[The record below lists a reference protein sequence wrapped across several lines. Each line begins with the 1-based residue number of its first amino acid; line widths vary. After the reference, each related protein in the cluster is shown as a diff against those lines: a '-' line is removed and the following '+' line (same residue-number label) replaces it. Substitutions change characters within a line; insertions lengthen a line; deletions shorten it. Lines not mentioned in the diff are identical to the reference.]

1 MRQDCELTRQ
11 CHKLALSRDI
21 ELGEFPFDMIA
32 QLGGNLASKAMIE
45 LGEGNGRLNLESLT
59 LDPEHP
65 TF

>member
-1 MRQDCELTRQ
+1 
-11 CHKLALSRDI
+11 
-21 ELGEFPFDMIA
+21 MIA